1 MSQVNQ
7 ERFDAIY
14 DDLVD
19 ETENPKVYNNRGYS
33 QFLHEIL
40 ALFEYLMNNEDENP
54 ADGWTV
60 SICKR
65 HPERSV
71 VARHRAHC
79 HAVSHGNPETP
90 RCRAA

>member
-54 ADGWTV
+54 ADGWFV
-60 SICKR
+60 
-65 HPERSV
+65 
-71 VARHRAHC
+71 
-79 HAVSHGNPETP
+79 
-90 RCRAA
+90 